1 MLPLF
6 VQTVLAILGVLCFGY
21 AIKRVLTQKKI
32 DCLLF
37 LLGGLVLVFAEYFSW
52 IDGYWL
58 SVIKFMGLNI
68 IFATSLNLVN
78 GYMGEFSC
86 GHAGFMC
93 VGAYVG
99 GLISIILF
107 PKTR

>member
-1 MLPLF
+1 M
-6 VQTVLAILGVLCFGY
+6 
-21 AIKRVLTQKKI
+21 
-32 DCLLF
+32 
-37 LLGGLVLVFAEYFSW
+37 LVFAEYFSW

-58 SVIKFMGLNI
+58 SVIKFMGLNV

-93 VGAYVG
+93 VGA
-99 GLISIILF
+99 
-107 PKTR
+107 

>member
-6 VQTVLAILGVLCFGY
+6 VQTVLVILGVLCFGY
-21 AIKRVLTQKKI
+21 AIKRVVKQKKL

-58 SVIKFMGLNI
+58 SVIKFMGLNV
-68 IFATSLNLVN
+68 IFATSLNCGGVARLGDLGCIEEWIPRA
-78 GYMGEFSC
+78 GYD
-86 GHAGFMC
+86 
-93 VGAYVG
+93 
-99 GLISIILF
+99 L
-107 PKTR
+107 